1 MNISTPTARRDAA
14 WSDDAQR
21 PLLIPSMMCADFNDL
36 VGEVTTLD
44 AAGVDGYHLDIMD
57 GSFVPN
63 YALGLH
69 DVEAIRRHTDK
80 PIDVHL
86 MVSAPAQA
94 IEVFAAAGVDIA
106 YVHVESDPHIA
117 KTLGRARELGIA
129 PGIALNPGTS
139 ISAVEELLPLVDY
152 VLVMTVNPGFAA
164 QKYLD
169 FVDTKIA
176 RLVAVKEEHGI
187 RIVVDGAISP
197 ARIADLSAI
206 GVDGFVLG
214 TSTLFGK
221 DESYQAIVA
230 DVKST
235 VRASHSE
242 SLNQEVAS

>member
-1 MNISTPTARRDAA
+1 
-14 WSDDAQR
+14 
-21 PLLIPSMMCADFNDL
+21 
-36 VGEVTTLD
+36 
-44 AAGVDGYHLDIMD
+44 MD

-69 DVEAIRRHTDK
+69 DVEAIRRHTAK

-139 ISAVEELLPLVDY
+139 LAAVEELLPLVDY

-169 FVDTKIA
+169 FVDAKIA
-176 RLVAVKEEHGI
+176 RLVALKNEYHL

-197 ARIADLSAI
+197 ERIAALSAI

-221 DESYQAIVA
+221 SAGYDAIIA
-230 DVKST
+230 DVKASVRSAAAVPST
-235 VRASHSE
+235 
-242 SLNQEVAS
+242 QEEQS

>member
-1 MNISTPTARRDAA
+1 MNTLPARRDAS
-14 WSDDAQR
+14 WSDDSHR

-36 VGEVTTLD
+36 VGEVVALD

-86 MVSAPAQA
+86 MVSSPAQA
-94 IEVFAAAGVDIA
+94 IEVFAHAGVDIA

-139 ISAVEELLPLVDY
+139 LAAVEELLPLVDY
-152 VLVMTVNPGFAA
+152 VLIMTVNPGFAA

-169 FVDTKIA
+169 FVDAKIS
-176 RLVAVKEEHGI
+176 RLVALKEQYGL

-197 ARIADLSAI
+197 ERIAALSSI

-221 DESYQAIVA
+221 SESYDAIVS
-230 DVKST
+230 DVKSS
-235 VRASHSE
+235 VRP
-242 SLNQEVAS
+242 SLAAAATQEAGK

>member
-1 MNISTPTARRDAA
+1 MNSATPTARRDAA
-14 WSDDAQR
+14 WEDDAQK

-36 VGEVTTLD
+36 VGEVNALD
-44 AAGVDGYHLDIMD
+44 DAGVDGYHLDIMD

-106 YVHVESDPHIA
+106 YVHVESDAHIA

-139 ISAVEELLPLVDY
+139 IAAVEELLPLVDY

-169 FVDTKIA
+169 FVDAKIA
-176 RLVAVKEEHGI
+176 RLVALKAEHGL

-197 ARIADLSAI
+197 ARIAALSAL

-221 DESYQAIVA
+221 AEPYAEIVA
-230 DVKST
+230 DVKKT
-235 VRASHSE
+235 VRSNAATT
-242 SLNQEVAS
+242 QEAQS